1 MIQKK
6 KLVQSIKALS
16 KAIDTIEKTDKVKEI
31 VKEIPI
37 GSLSFLEDEGL
48 LKFKAVY
55 SQMRLSGIVKE
66 NAYKSTLQLVS
77 RSFKEK
83 RNILKSIQNTLE
95 KIAKVKN
102 YNG

>member
-1 MIQKK
+1 
-6 KLVQSIKALS
+6 
-16 KAIDTIEKTDKVKEI
+16 
-31 VKEIPI
+31 
-37 GSLSFLEDEGL
+37 
-48 LKFKAVY
+48 
-55 SQMRLSGIVKE
+55 MRLSGIVKE